1 MQASQ
6 EGRWQIVPL
15 LLAAKADV
23 NAQLSN
29 GANALMLASQM
40 GQLRAVH
47 ALLAAKP
54 DVNAKAA
61 NGATAMTLAS
71 KYQHQEVIK
80 ILKEA
85 GAK

>member
-1 MQASQ
+1 
-6 EGRWQIVPL
+6 
-15 LLAAKADV
+15 
-23 NAQLSN
+23 
-29 GANALMLASQM
+29 MLASQM